1 MLENILDILVPIY
14 GIVVAAFVLGKF
26 NFPWASKKLTPLVLH
41 VALPCLVVR
50 QLSNDRANPEDMLW
64 MLLAAAMVFGFA
76 SIIAYI
82 FLKIAKQ
89 EVKTYLAAFTLNNMS
104 IGIAVGILG
113 FGDNGLALC
122 LGFASIILVAQ
133 FTFGMWSYEG
143 RIVWQVLFKE
153 PFIWAFLLALAFMFF
168 KVQLPSFVDK
178 TLEQL
183 GHLTIPLLLLALGF
197 ALAEIKITGFARAM
211 IFSGVRLGIF
221 FGVSWLVVLI
231 LGFEGETR
239 AIVLLMSVLPA
250 STINILM
257 ANQTGKIDMPPL
269 TVTIMCTNIWMAAA
283 LPVAMILW
291 LPSK

>member
-1 MLENILDILVPIY
+1 VLDNILDILIPIY
-14 GIVVAAFVLGKF
+14 GIVIAAFIMGKF

-41 VALPCLVVR
+41 VALPCLVIR

-76 SIIAYI
+76 SIIAYV
-82 FLKIAKQ
+82 FLKLTKQ

-168 KVQLPSFVDK
+168 KVQLPTFIDK

>member
-1 MLENILDILVPIY
+1 VLDNILDILIPIY
-14 GIVVAAFVLGKF
+14 GIVIAAFIMGKF

-41 VALPCLVVR
+41 VALPCLVIR

-82 FLKIAKQ
+82 FLKLTKQ

-168 KVQLPSFVDK
+168 KVQLPTFIDK

>member
-1 MLENILDILVPIY
+1 MTTDSP
-14 GIVVAAFVLGKF
+14 
-26 NFPWASKKLTPLVLH
+26 
-41 VALPCLVVR
+41 
-50 QLSNDRANPEDMLW
+50 
-64 MLLAAAMVFGFA
+64 
-76 SIIAYI
+76 
-82 FLKIAKQ
+82 
-89 EVKTYLAAFTLNNMS
+89 
-104 IGIAVGILG
+104 
-113 FGDNGLALC
+113 LC

-168 KVQLPSFVDK
+168 RVHLPSFVDK

-269 TVTIMCTNIWMAAA
+269 TVTTPCAPTSGWP
-283 LPVAMILW
+283 LRCRWP
-291 LPSK
+291 

>member
-1 MLENILDILVPIY
+1 MLDNILDILVPIY
-14 GIVVAAFVLGKF
+14 GIVIAAFILGKF

-41 VALPCLVVR
+41 VALPCLVIR

-82 FLKIAKQ
+82 FLKITKQ

-168 KVQLPSFVDK
+168 KVQLPTFVDK

-257 ANQTGKIDMPPL
+257 AKQTGKIDMPPL

>member
-1 MLENILDILVPIY
+1 VLDNILDILVPIY
-14 GIVVAAFVLGKF
+14 GIVIAAFVMGKF

-76 SIIAYI
+76 SIVAYL
-82 FLKIAKQ
+82 FLKVAKQ
-89 EVKTYLAAFTLNNMS
+89 EIRTYLAAFTLNNMS

-133 FTFGMWSYEG
+133 FTFGMWTYQG
-143 RIVWQVLFKE
+143 RIVWQVLFRE

-168 KVQLPSFVDK
+168 RVELPTFVDK

-197 ALAEIKITGFARAM
+197 ALAEIKITGFVRGM

-283 LPVAMILW
+283 LPIAMILW

>member
-1 MLENILDILVPIY
+1 MLDNILDILVPIY
-14 GIVVAAFVLGKF
+14 GIVIAAFILGKF

-41 VALPCLVVR
+41 VALPCLVIR

-82 FLKIAKQ
+82 FLKLTKQ

-168 KVQLPSFVDK
+168 KVQLPTFVDK

-239 AIVLLMSVLPA
+239 AIVLLMSVLPS

>member
-1 MLENILDILVPIY
+1 MLDNILDILVPIY

-41 VALPCLVVR
+41 IALPCLVVR

-168 KVQLPSFVDK
+168 RVQLPSFVDK

-211 IFSGVRLGIF
+211 IFSGIRLGIF

-257 ANQTGKIDMPPL
+257 ANQTGNVDMPPL

-283 LPVAMILW
+283 LPIAMILW
-291 LPSK
+291 LPGT

>member
-168 KVQLPSFVDK
+168 RVHLPSFVDK

-211 IFSGVRLGIF
+211 IFSGFRLGIF